1 MTRIVVLASGNGT
14 NAQALLDAVSCGRV
28 HGAVVAVVTDNPAAG
43 VLERARN
50 AGVPAVVVEREAG
63 VARVAYDARLAATVA
78 AFAPGLVVLAGWMRI
93 LTMGFIGSVG
103 APVVNLHP
111 ALPGDLPGTRAIER
125 AWEERLAGRTH
136 SGVMVHLVPDEE
148 VDAGPVL
155 GTTRVPLS
163 PDDTLGEFERRMHA
177 AEHDLLVSV
186 VGEIVDGRL
195 SAGEGAHA

>member
-1 MTRIVVLASGNGT
+1 MRIVVLASGNGT
-14 NAQALLDAVSCGRV
+14 NAQALLDAVSGGRV
-28 HGAVVAVVTDNPAAG
+28 HGTVVAVVTDNPAAG

-50 AGVPAVVVEREAG
+50 AGVPAVIVEREAG
-63 VARVAYDARLAATVA
+63 ATRAAYDARLAATVA

-111 ALPGDLPGTRAIER
+111 ALPGELPGTRAIER

-163 PDDTLGEFERRMHA
+163 PHDTLGDFERRMHA

-186 VGEIVDGRL
+186 VGGIVDGRL